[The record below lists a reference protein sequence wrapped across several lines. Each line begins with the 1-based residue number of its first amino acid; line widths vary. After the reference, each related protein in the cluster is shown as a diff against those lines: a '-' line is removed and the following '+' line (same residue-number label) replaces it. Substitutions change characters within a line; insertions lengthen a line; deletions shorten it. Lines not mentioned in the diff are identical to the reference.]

1 MTECEQILAGKSD
14 IRNYDIDNDF
24 DNQEIEQLLGNGII
38 TPRDIGM
45 LKASDLIIDG
55 ILDYNTYSLTDFPP
69 YEQIRQ
75 LENGTVSPEDFLRQT
90 ELETFD
96 ASDWLYL
103 LQVLPGLT
111 ESAPW
116 EKLNAEGSVSGWM
129 ELLARHPECAR
140 FADWRKLAEKGTP
153 ENFFKLLEQTPGLYV
168 HFSNKPEL
176 LTEDSGRWAELIAVR
191 PEMAEIYPPENISRP
206 EDVRFLLL
214 HQPQMLD
221 KIKWNEDTPPVSLH
235 IVNTDPEILEEI
247 QPELAWFLSSDIS
260 DALRPILKKILS
272 YNQVD
277 TRRQANTIGHNQ
289 ETFAGIYSTRSAKN
303 IITDFR
309 KAAEAAN
316 LPLTIKMVEIRHD

>member
-38 TPRDIGM
+38 SPRDIGM

-55 ILDYNTYSLTDFPP
+55 TLDYNTYSLTDFPP

-75 LENGTVSPEDFLRQT
+75 LENGAVSPEDFLRQA
-90 ELETFD
+90 ELEAFD

-103 LQVLPGLT
+103 LQVLPSLT

-116 EKLNAEGSVSGWM
+116 EKLHAEGPVSGWL
-129 ELLARHPECAR
+129 ELLVRRPECAR
-140 FADWRKLAEKGTP
+140 YADWRKLAEKGSA
-153 ENFFKLLEQTPGLYV
+153 EDFFKLLEQAPGLYS
-168 HFSNKPEL
+168 HFSNKAEL
-176 LTEDSGRWAELIAVR
+176 LAADSGRWAKLLAVR

-206 EDVRFLLL
+206 EDVRFLVL

-235 IVNTDPEILEEI
+235 IINTKPEILEEI
-247 QPELAWFLSSDIS
+247 RPELAWFVSSDIS
-260 DALRPILKKILS
+260 DALRPILEKVFA
-272 YNQVD
+272 YNRTD
-277 TRRQANTIGHNQ
+277 ARRQANTVGHNP
-289 ETFAGIYSTRSAKN
+289 ETFAGIYCARSAET
-303 IITDFR
+303 IITAFQ
-309 KAAEAAN
+309 KAAETAN
-316 LPLTIKMVEIRHD
+316 LPLTIKTEEIHHD